1 MNSKNI
7 TIDHLGL
14 VTIVLGEYFSFP
26 DDFMK
31 LFNDGDSE
39 LKSIFKIS
47 LAVNEFQKFSY
58 TFEMVSYK
66 PSKMAG
72 VKRGKKIGDRSVQEL
87 MGYTNLDN
95 TKGKGKL
102 TDSDFKEFMDSD
114 RYETTIKNTPHILIF
129 KFTFD
134 DPW

>member
-1 MNSKNI
+1 MEN
-7 TIDHLGL
+7 
-14 VTIVLGEYFSFP
+14 
-26 DDFMK
+26 
-31 LFNDGDSE
+31 
-39 LKSIFKIS
+39 
-47 LAVNEFQKFSY
+47 
-58 TFEMVSYK
+58 YK
-66 PSKMAG
+66 PSKMVG
-72 VKRGKKIGDRSVQEL
+72 VKRGKKIGESSVQEL
-87 MGYTNLDN
+87 IGYKNLDN